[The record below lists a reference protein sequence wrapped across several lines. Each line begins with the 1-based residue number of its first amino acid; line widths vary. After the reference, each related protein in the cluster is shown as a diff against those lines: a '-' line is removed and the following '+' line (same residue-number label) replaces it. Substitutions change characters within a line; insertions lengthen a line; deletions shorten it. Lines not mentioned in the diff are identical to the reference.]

1 VTQKPSALVA
11 VSKVANVVPP
21 FICPITS
28 KEMSG
33 TSRFVY
39 PPCGCVISEE
49 ALREVKAET
58 CLVCGKAFDRE
69 DVIPINSTDPEEIE
83 TLRSRMDAKQ
93 ALREAIDAQKKAAKA
108 KKKRKSGTGTGEV
121 AAVED
126 AEEELSIKKK
136 TRVDTHLSNIN
147 MALPNLSDPSLLP
160 PGMRVQSEAVKSLFV
175 KKDKD
180 GKVIE
185 QKNNFLVRGTFN
197 RFAAS
202 F

>member
-1 VTQKPSALVA
+1 
-11 VSKVANVVPP
+11 
-21 FICPITS
+21 
-28 KEMSG
+28 MSG

-58 CLVCGKAFDRE
+58 CLVCGKAFNAE
-69 DVIPINSTDPEEIE
+69 DVIPVNSADTEEIE
-83 TLRSRMDAKQ
+83 KLRSRMEARQ
-93 ALREAIDAQKKAAKA
+93 ALREAIDAQKKASKA
-108 KKKRKSGTGTGEV
+108 KKKRKSGAGTEV
-121 AAVED
+121 DLRATED
-126 AEEELSIKKK
+126 ADLSTKKK
-136 TRVDTHLSNIN
+136 TRVDTHSSNIN
-147 MALPNLSDPSLLP
+147 MALPNLSDPTLLP

>member
-1 VTQKPSALVA
+1 
-11 VSKVANVVPP
+11 
-21 FICPITS
+21 
-28 KEMSG
+28 MSG

-39 PPCGCVISEE
+39 PPCGCVFSEE
-49 ALREVKAET
+49 ALKEVKADG
-58 CLVCGKAFDRE
+58 CLVCGKTYQAE
-69 DVIPINSTDPEEIE
+69 DIIPIHSTDSEEVDL
-83 TLRSRMDAKQ
+83 LRSRMDARQ
-93 ALREAIDAQKKAAKA
+93 SLRETIEAQKKAAKA
-108 KKKRKSGTGTGEV
+108 KAKKRKSDV
-121 AAVED
+121 ATEEPRVE
-126 AEEELSIKKK
+126 EIKKK
-136 TRVDTHLSNIN
+136 SRVDTHTSNIN
-147 MALPNLSDPSLLP
+147 MNLPNLSDPSLLP